1 MKMAKHILHIF
12 FFLFIHIEAKAQLIQ
27 GKIIDSKKEGLPFAH
42 IRGNKAGEFSISEL
56 DGSFK
61 IDVTRSDTLF
71 FSTIGYLDTFIVLK
85 GATTKNYVVTMTA
98 HRYNLPQY
106 LVNAGRKNSPSISK
120 TVSVAKSKRRSNIF
134 FIYGWEITQ
143 YIKNSPSLPGKID
156 EVIFNIAPC
165 KVNTLIRIR
174 VYKNTQNAPG
184 DDLLHESIVIP
195 VKKGADKIAFNLKS
209 KLIAFPLEG
218 CFIGLEWVDPKSK
231 GSDHI
236 SKKLG
241 ISGYCIEPPCRSFS
255 KIKGGTWFSGQ
266 IMDCNFSVD
275 VKVNATFYLPTK

>member
-1 MKMAKHILHIF
+1 MANYILF
-12 FFLFIHIEAKAQLIQ
+12 LLFFLLLGFEMNSQSIQ
-27 GKIIDSKKEGLPFAH
+27 GKIIDSKNEALPFTH
-42 IRGNKAGEFSISEL
+42 IRGNKGGEYCISEL

-61 IDVTRSDTLF
+61 IDITHSDTLF

-85 GATTKNYVVTMTA
+85 NSGRKNYMIRMSA
-98 HRYNLPQY
+98 QLYNLPQY
-106 LVNAGRKNSPSISK
+106 LVNAARKNSPKLSK
-120 TVSVAKSKRRSNIF
+120 VVSSVRSKKGAESF

-156 EVIFNIAPC
+156 EVIFDIAPC

-174 VYKNTQNAPG
+174 IYKNMQNIPG
-184 DDLLHESIVIP
+184 EDILHESIIIP
-195 VKKGADKIAFNLKS
+195 VKKGANKLVFNLRS

-241 ISGYCIEPPCRSFS
+241 ISGYCTESPCMSYS
-255 KIKGGTWFSGQ
+255 KIKGGRWLSSYF
-266 IMDCNFSVD
+266 MDCNFSVD
-275 VKVNATFYLPTK
+275 VKINATFYLPQK